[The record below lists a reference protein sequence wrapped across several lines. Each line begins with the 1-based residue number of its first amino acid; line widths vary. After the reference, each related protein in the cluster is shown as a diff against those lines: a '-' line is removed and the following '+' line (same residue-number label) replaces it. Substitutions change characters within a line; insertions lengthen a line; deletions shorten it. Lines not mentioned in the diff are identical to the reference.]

1 MKLYINILL
10 LLTGTLIF
18 SSCEKVVYFEVETQ
32 ENKLVVNSFIQP
44 DSVGSMTI
52 SLSVDP
58 LAVGFENVRVET
70 AAVYIYKNEELI
82 GNFVHLGD
90 GNYFID
96 AASIDPQ
103 PGDDFKIEASAP
115 GRETITAETSIP
127 SEVIIEEAKII
138 DTIFVHV
145 SYSAIDSMGNI
156 FVIDTLVPHYKIQIT
171 FIDPSGEDFYS
182 LKINYKDAFS
192 ETYTC
197 FSTDDPVFT
206 LDGDYGF
213 GGEGDDMVTLCDE
226 VFFTDITFEETK
238 KTMTLSLLEIP
249 TEFFIDPKFVL
260 RLNHL
265 SEAYYKYIS
274 TSSLQAGN
282 QDNPFGEPVTVFS
295 NINKGFGIFA
305 GLNSSIAEIEL

>member
-1 MKLYINILL
+1 MNLNQNILYL
-10 LLTGTLIF
+10 FLGIIIF

-44 DSVGSMTI
+44 DSSGIMTI

-70 AAVYIYKNEELI
+70 ATVYIYKNETLI
-82 GNFVHLGD
+82 GNFAHLGD

-96 AASIDPQ
+96 AATIDPQ

-115 GRETITAETSIP
+115 GRETVTAETSIP
-127 SEVIIEEAKII
+127 SEVEIEEAKII
-138 DTIFVHV
+138 DTIFVQV
-145 SYSAIDSMGNI
+145 SYSAIDSFGNV
-156 FVIDTLVPHYKIQIT
+156 FVIDTLVPHYKLQIT
-171 FIDPSGEDFYS
+171 FTDPDGEDFYS

-213 GGEGDDMVTLCDE
+213 GGENDGLVTLCDE
-226 VFFTDITFEETK
+226 VFFTDITFDGTT

-249 TEFFIDPKFVL
+249 TDFVLDPKFVL

-305 GLNSSIAEIEL
+305 GLNSSVAEIEL